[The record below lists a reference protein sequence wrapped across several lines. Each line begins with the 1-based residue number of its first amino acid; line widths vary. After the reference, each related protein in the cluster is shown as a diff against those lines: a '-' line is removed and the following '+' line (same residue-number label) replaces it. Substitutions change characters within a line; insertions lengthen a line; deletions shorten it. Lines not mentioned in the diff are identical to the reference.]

1 MKQLLINIDEFE
13 LNRLKRTAKDNGKT
27 VSEYL
32 RGLIREDYKKKEDLP
47 HEQLKEMIV
56 VSAQKQLEELNT
68 MHTDLKVVFKQLLES
83 TAIVKKSYSMQL
95 ANAAR
100 IDGFIEKAL
109 YPVFPEIAKDAL
121 QIQKK
126 YEQ

>member
-13 LNRLKRTAKDNGKT
+13 LNRLKRTAKNEGKN

-32 RGLIREDYKKKEDLP
+32 RGLIREDYKKREDLP
-47 HEQLKEMIV
+47 HEQLKELLV
-56 VSAQKQLEELNT
+56 VSAQKQIEELNV
-68 MHTDLKVVFKQLLES
+68 MHTDLKVIFKQLLEA
-83 TAIVKKSYSMQL
+83 TATVKKSYSVQL

-100 IDGFIEKAL
+100 IDGFIEKTL
-109 YPVFPEIAKDAL
+109 YPVFPDIAKDAL